1 MATVA
6 QYDITKL
13 SPQQLFD
20 LAVEHLMEQKIP
32 SSNNTDCAYSTKS
45 DEGVT
50 LSCAAGPFLPFYHEA
65 MEGTSWKGLRKL
77 DEQSPIS
84 IKGIVLPEE
93 VDDIMH
99 SLQLTHD
106 MSTLVN
112 KEKYLEE
119 LTSRLA
125 NLAKK
130 HNLTFQGELK
140 NEYIT
145 KNGFVQG

>member
-45 DEGVT
+45 VEGAA

-65 MEGTSWKGLRKL
+65 MEGTSWKGLRLL

-99 SLQLTHD
+99 SLQLAHD

-119 LTSRLA
+119 ITSRLVK
-125 NLAKK
+125 LAKK